1 MGRRRRPRWSSWRG
15 FPRGSSAFSE
25 EFIPIFGMKW
35 PFRRGRKAEPLL
47 PEAEFVREMY
57 RRLLAWAAARGH
69 ARKAAQTPY
78 EYLPGLV
85 AWLPERGGDL
95 AFLTEQYVRTRY
107 SPAIPGESGL
117 EELRQSWLRIRQTRR
132 AGRAPKMRGIR
143 KCEITNQTLFPP
155 AAEVG
160 QIKEAAERLLQ
171 NVNRVIVGKKE
182 TIQLVFIALL
192 CEGHVLIE
200 DVPGVGKTLLAK
212 AMARSAGCRFKRIQC
227 TPDLLPSDVTGIH
240 YFNQKTSAFE
250 FRPGPILANIVLVDE
265 INRAMPRTQSSLLEC
280 MQEQQVTVDLET
292 MPLPRPFI
300 ILATQNPI
308 ELEGTFPLPEAQ
320 LDRFLFRVRLGY
332 PEDGEEEAILT
343 RFHESN
349 PLEDLA
355 GVLDA
360 KTGSGSAEAVPSGFC
375 GGLCPPVYDRFDPG
389 NARPREDS
397 VGGQPAGIFGTLPCL
412 SGEGGHPGEELCDP
426 RRREIPGRSGFGPPL
441 HREDRSPDEGAVS
454 GRPGEGNPE
463 CRSGSGRGKGLTK
476 QGAESRE
483 RGESLSAFIRV
494 HPCPKIVRS
503 FEFGVKGDK
512 SLFNFRHFRH
522 FEF

>member
-1 MGRRRRPRWSSWRG
+1 MN
-15 FPRGSSAFSE
+15 
-25 EFIPIFGMKW
+25 M
-35 PFRRGRKAEPLL
+35 
-47 PEAEFVREMY
+47 
-57 RRLLAWAAARGH
+57 
-69 ARKAAQTPY
+69 
-78 EYLPGLV
+78 
-85 AWLPERGGDL
+85 
-95 AFLTEQYVRTRY
+95 
-107 SPAIPGESGL
+107 
-117 EELRQSWLRIRQTRR
+117 
-132 AGRAPKMRGIR
+132 
-143 KCEITNQTLFPP
+143 NQTLVPP
-155 AAEVG
+155 DAEVG

-182 TIQLVFIALL
+182 TIQMVFIALL

-292 MPLPRPFI
+292 VPLPRPFI

-349 PLEDLA
+349 PLEGLA

-360 KTGSGSAEAVPSGFC
+360 QTVLDLQKRCRRVF
-375 GGLCPPVYDRFDPG
+375 V
-389 NARPREDS
+389 EDS
-397 VGGQPAGIFGTLPCL
+397 VRRYMTALTRATRGHEKIRLGASPRASLGLYLASQASAAIQGRNYVIPDDVKSLAVPVMAHRFIVKTEARMKGQTSEDIMK
-412 SGEGGHPGEELCDP
+412 
-426 RRREIPGRSGFGPPL
+426 EI
-441 HREDRSPDEGAVS
+441 
-454 GRPGEGNPE
+454 
-463 CRSGSGRGKGLTK
+463 
-476 QGAESRE
+476 
-483 RGESLSAFIRV
+483 LSAV
-494 HPCPKIVRS
+494 PVPAEGKV
-503 FEFGVKGDK
+503 
-512 SLFNFRHFRH
+512 
-522 FEF
+522 